1 MPTERF
7 MRLPEAKKRAIWK
20 AAFDEFSR
28 TKMDKVSINRII
40 QEAEISRGSFYTYF
54 EDKWDLLDYL
64 LGTMQMS
71 IQNSAA
77 VKRVIKHADIWEWLD
92 GLFEGILEF
101 FRVPEN
107 LEFIRNFCSSVGTAD
122 VILKDGHFSPKY
134 FNGKE
139 REFDEEFDKAY
150 QRSARDGGL
159 ISLTCREMDT
169 FKEFCK
175 FSLGKAVT
183 DAIKGTEEGEIKR
196 DFAVRMN
203 FLRRSV
209 ERKKGD
215 IS

>member
-7 MRLPEAKKRAIWK
+7 MRLPEAKKRVILK

-64 LGTMQMS
+64 LGTMQRS
-71 IQNSAA
+71 IQESAA
-77 VKRVIKHADIWEWLD
+77 VKRGLDSAGIWEWLD
-92 GLFEGILEF
+92 GLLEGLLEF
-101 FRVPEN
+101 FHIPEN

-122 VILKDGHFSPKY
+122 AILKDGHFAPKY

-139 REFDEEFDKAY
+139 REFDEEFTKAY
-150 QRSARDGGL
+150 RRSARNGGL
-159 ISLTCREMDT
+159 IPLTGREMDT
-169 FKEFCK
+169 FQEFCK
-175 FSLGKAVT
+175 FSLGIAVT
-183 DAIKGTEEGEIKR
+183 DSIKGTEESEIRK
-196 DFAVRMN
+196 DFAIRMN

-209 ERKKGD
+209 ERERGENA
-215 IS
+215 